1 MATYIA
7 TLKFSTTGASHI
19 KDTIDRAAKFKA
31 DAEKMGISVRHQF
44 WTTGPADGVLIFDA
58 PDEATAT
65 AAMLHLA
72 SQGNVETTTARAYDA
87 EEMRAALGKVS
98 G

>member
-19 KDTIDRAAKFKA
+19 NETIDRAAAFRA
-31 DAEKMGISVRHQF
+31 DAEKMGISVVGQY
-44 WTTGPADGVLIFDA
+44 WTSGPADGVLIFDA
-58 PDEATAT
+58 PDETTAT
-65 AAMLHLA
+65 AALLHLA
-72 SQGNVETTTARAYDA
+72 SKGNVETTTARAYTAD
-87 EEMRAALGKVS
+87 EMKAALGKLS